1 MPPNASF
8 NNAKQHP
15 KYPALHPALPFFNE
29 HRQVVPTSHEAE
41 QKQEGVE
48 EEEGD
53 GQQTVGVEAKGSEE
67 VAVEELQGGARGA
80 AAWAGQP
87 IKEP

>member
-29 HRQVVPTSHEAE
+29 HRQVVPTAHEAE
-41 QKQEGVE
+41 QQ
-48 EEEGD
+48 EEGIEQEES
-53 GQQTVGVEAKGSEE
+53 GCQQTIGVEAD
-67 VAVEELQGGARGA
+67 GG
-80 AAWAGQP
+80 
-87 IKEP
+87 